1 VTAPVE
7 PPQLPADPAGDLTG
21 RLEAPPSAD
30 DQRPS
35 VLNQIL
41 NSSTLI
47 SVLAVV
53 LALVIGGILIAAA
66 DPDVQE
72 TLGYFFARPGDFF
85 SAVWTSVSNAYI
97 ALFQGAIYNTDADSV
112 SGGLKSLTD
121 TMTASVPLIFAGL
134 GLGIGFRAGMFNI
147 GAQGQIILGAIFAG
161 YIGFAF
167 QLPPV
172 LHLILAVLGAV
183 LGGAIWAG
191 IAGALKARTGANEV
205 IVTIML
211 NYIAL
216 YLLAYLLSTS
226 AFLRPGSINPKSP
239 AIEST
244 AVYPKIFDLP
254 GYRLHWGF
262 ILALVAAVGVW
273 WLMERSTIGFGF
285 RAVGANPDAA
295 RTAGIS
301 VRANYFWVMVTAGGL
316 AGLAGS
322 AQILGTVS
330 DGLTVGVAASYGFD
344 AITVALLGRSRPLG
358 TVLAGLL
365 FGALQAGGYT
375 MQSRTGTPIDVVLVL
390 QSLIVLLIAAPPLV
404 RAVFFLPGR
413 RRRPKKTPKVGKP
426 VEVAA

>member
-1 VTAPVE
+1 MVPRPHRERSARRDCSRRA
-7 PPQLPADPAGDLTG
+7 PQLPADPAGDLTG

-72 TLGYFFARPGDFF
+72 PLGYFFARPGDFF

-167 QLPPV
+167 QLPVSPPDPGGPRR
-172 LHLILAVLGAV
+172 GA
-183 LGGAIWAG
+183 
-191 IAGALKARTGANEV
+191 
-205 IVTIML
+205 
-211 NYIAL
+211 
-216 YLLAYLLSTS
+216 
-226 AFLRPGSINPKSP
+226 
-239 AIEST
+239 
-244 AVYPKIFDLP
+244 
-254 GYRLHWGF
+254 
-262 ILALVAAVGVW
+262 
-273 WLMERSTIGFGF
+273 
-285 RAVGANPDAA
+285 
-295 RTAGIS
+295 
-301 VRANYFWVMVTAGGL
+301 
-316 AGLAGS
+316 
-322 AQILGTVS
+322 
-330 DGLTVGVAASYGFD
+330 
-344 AITVALLGRSRPLG
+344 
-358 TVLAGLL
+358 
-365 FGALQAGGYT
+365 
-375 MQSRTGTPIDVVLVL
+375 
-390 QSLIVLLIAAPPLV
+390 
-404 RAVFFLPGR
+404 GR
-413 RRRPKKTPKVGKP
+413 RASGRASR
-426 VEVAA
+426 AR